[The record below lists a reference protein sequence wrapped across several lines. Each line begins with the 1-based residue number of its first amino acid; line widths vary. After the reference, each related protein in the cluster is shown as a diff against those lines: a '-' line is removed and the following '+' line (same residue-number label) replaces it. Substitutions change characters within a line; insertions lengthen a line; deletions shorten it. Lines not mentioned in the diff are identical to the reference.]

1 MNARPTATASR
12 PRTLLLAAALIASA
26 ALLSG
31 CVQTI
36 ASLFEPHGRRQREA
50 YWQQFS
56 FEDRPMEYQVPS
68 WR

>member
-12 PRTLLLAAALIASA
+12 PRTLLLAAALLTTA

-36 ASLFEPHGRRQREA
+36 ASLFEPDGRREREA

-56 FEDRPMEYQVPS
+56 IEDRPMQYQVPS